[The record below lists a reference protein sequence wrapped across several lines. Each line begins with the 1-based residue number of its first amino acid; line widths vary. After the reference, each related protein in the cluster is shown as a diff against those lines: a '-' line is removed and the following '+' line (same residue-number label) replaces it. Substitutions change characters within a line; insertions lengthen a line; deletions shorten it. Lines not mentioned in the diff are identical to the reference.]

1 MSLKLTVRLGLVS
14 GLMGSISASAASTVF
29 PVATTEQLVE
39 AIQRAN
45 ETPEADVISLERALY
60 VLDAVQAQDQAAALP
75 AITTA
80 IVIRGNGAELR
91 RYADDNSRIF
101 YVAAA
106 GHLRLE
112 RIILAEGSLG
122 AIRNFGKTDLR
133 RVQLVDNTAN
143 GAQAIIENHGEMSIE
158 ACEVSFNTI
167 AGAQR
172 DAGTIVNWGEL
183 TLAATTFE
191 GNLLSRRYPGVALAS
206 TLLNYGHAT
215 ITDVV
220 IAENI
225 VADEQGIGAPE
236 APQAPLVNLGNGRL
250 DLKLVRERDNLPGSA
265 LVAGTP
271 AY

>member
-1 MSLKLTVRLGLVS
+1 MSLGLAVRTSLVS
-14 GLMGSISASAASTVF
+14 GLMVALPAFAASTVF

-45 ETPEADVISLERALY
+45 ETPEADVITLERALY
-60 VLDAVQAQDQAAALP
+60 VLDGVHAPDQGAALP

-91 RYADDNSRIF
+91 RYSVDNFRIF
-101 YVAAA
+101 SVAAE

-112 RIILAEGSLG
+112 RITLAEGSLG
-122 AIRNFGKTDLR
+122 AIRNYGKTELR
-133 RVQLVDNTAN
+133 HVHLVDNTAN
-143 GAQAIIENHGEMSIE
+143 GAQAIVENHGEMAIE
-158 ACEVSFNTI
+158 SCDVSFNTI

-172 DAGTIVNWGEL
+172 DVGTIVNWGQL
-183 TLAATTFE
+183 TLSATTFE

-206 TLLNYGHAT
+206 SVLNYGHSR

-220 IAENI
+220 IAENT
-225 VADEQGIGAPE
+225 AGDEQGTG

-250 DLKLVRERDNLPGSA
+250 DLKRVRERDNLPGAA
-265 LVAGTP
+265 LVAGSP
-271 AY
+271 GE